1 MGTEGKYDALI
12 IGGFGHVGL
21 PLGIALADVGCQV
34 ALYDV
39 DKAKR
44 KLIEAGTM
52 PFLEYDAEPLLK
64 RVLGKALHIA
74 EDLEAVRNAESI
86 IITIGTPLDEYLN
99 PKLLPMLNL
108 AEQLLPYLCNGH
120 HVILRSTVY
129 PGTSQRLYDF
139 FQEKGINLHFSLCPE
154 RIAQG
159 YAIRELRKLPQII
172 SGFTEEAVERSN
184 ALFKR
189 LRMHTIIVPV
199 KEAELAKLFSNAWR
213 YIQFAIA
220 NQFYMIATENG
231 ADFTRIHYAMTYDY
245 ERAQDFPG
253 AGFAAGPCLLKDTM
267 QLATFSQNAFHLGH
281 AAMLINEGLPSF
293 IVSQLQKIYD
303 LRRKVVGI
311 LGMAFKANVDDIR
324 DSLSYKIGKLLRF
337 HGAKVLYSDE
347 FVSDPTFIS
356 KEELVKKSSIVIL
369 GVPHSAY
376 RTLSIPE
383 HVNLVDVW
391 GYFHRGV

>member
-1 MGTEGKYDALI
+1 MGIAEGYDALI

-39 DKAKR
+39 DKTKR
-44 KLIEAGTM
+44 ELVEAGRM
-52 PFLEYDAEPLLK
+52 PFLEYDAEPLLN
-64 RVLGKALHIA
+64 RVLGDALHIV
-74 EDLEAVRNAESI
+74 EGLEAAKKAESI

-108 AEQLLPYLCNGH
+108 AEQLLPYLRNGH

-129 PGTSQRLYDF
+129 PGTSQRLSDF
-139 FQEKGINLHFSLCPE
+139 FREKGINLHLSVCPE

-172 SGFTEEAVERSN
+172 SGFTEEAVERSE
-184 ALFKR
+184 ALFRR
-189 LRMHTIIVPV
+189 LGMHAIIVPV

-220 NQFYMIATENG
+220 NQFYMIAAENG
-231 ADFTRIHYAMTYDY
+231 ADFTRIHYAMTHHY

-267 QLATFSQNAFHLGH
+267 QLAAFSQNTFHLGH
-281 AAMLINEGLPSF
+281 AAMLINEGLPGF
-293 IVSQLQKIYD
+293 IVSHLQKVYD
-303 LRRKVVGI
+303 LRKEVVGI

-356 KEELVKKSSIVIL
+356 KEELVKRSSIVIL

-376 RTLSIPE
+376 RTLSIPR

-391 GYFHRGV
+391 GYFSKER